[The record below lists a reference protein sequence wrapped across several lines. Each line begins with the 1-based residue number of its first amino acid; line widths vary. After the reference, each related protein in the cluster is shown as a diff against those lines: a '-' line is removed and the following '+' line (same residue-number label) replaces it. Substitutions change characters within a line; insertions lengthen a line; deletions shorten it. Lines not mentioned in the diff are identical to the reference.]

1 MLEELRAKNYKSLK
15 DLRLEFGKFN
25 VLIGPNASGKS
36 NIMDCLAFLS
46 GLAKG
51 YYLEA
56 LLSERGGFDHVAF
69 GGEAEEI
76 RLGIDVGI
84 DDGTFSY
91 EVAITDEEWREV
103 LRGPFGTAS
112 EEWPAY
118 NCSSRCLPKAPEL
131 AEFMASWAFY
141 SFLTSSMRAR
151 LPVKRALRLKPD
163 GSNLAQVLMTLVH
176 EEPKV
181 YRRVEEAL
189 KQAIPEVEELL
200 TPLTEDGKTY
210 IAVREKGF
218 TKPFDYHQLSDG
230 TLKLLAYITA
240 VSLPG
245 TELACFEE
253 PENFIHPHLLE
264 MLVDLLK
271 KCDKQ
276 VILATHSPLL
286 VDLVE
291 PEDVIIVEKNEEG
304 ATVAKRIE
312 DPDELRRKLNELGV
326 GLGDYWSSGALGG
339 VP

>member
-1 MLEELRAKNYKSLK
+1 LLKELRAKNYKSLK

-46 GLAKG
+46 GLAKDH
-51 YYLEA
+51 A
-56 LLSERGGFDHVAF
+56 VSSLLIERGGFDHVAF

-76 RLGIDVGI
+76 RLGIRAKINGGD
-84 DDGTFSY
+84 FSY
-91 EVAITDEEWREV
+91 EITITEATWHELLKKPSGIVSAEHDHNTLSTRLREV
-103 LRGPFGTAS
+103 
-112 EEWPAY
+112 
-118 NCSSRCLPKAPEL
+118 PEL
-131 AEFMASWAFY
+131 ANFISSWAFY
-141 SFLTSSMRAR
+141 SFLTSSMRTR
-151 LPVKRALRLKPD
+151 LPVKRSLRLEPD

-189 KQAIPEVEELL
+189 RQAIPEVEELL

-240 VSLPG
+240 ASLPG
-245 TELACFEE
+245 TELICFEE

-286 VDLVE
+286 VDLAE